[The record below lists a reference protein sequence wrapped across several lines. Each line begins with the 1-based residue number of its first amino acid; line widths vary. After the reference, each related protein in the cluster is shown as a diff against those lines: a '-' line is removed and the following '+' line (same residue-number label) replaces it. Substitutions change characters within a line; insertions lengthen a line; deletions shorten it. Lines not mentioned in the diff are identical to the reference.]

1 MKKNWAKVGLTLSL
15 ASVFLLSLVFS
26 PIASACI
33 NGDGTTDGATNC
45 ILDSEEEGEHT
56 TELQEYFTVEKLVDF
71 GRATELDRSYTK
83 EIEVL
88 NNTVSDVIIDAEIV
102 KNTDVNEE
110 NAKLSDWLVF
120 VGGVSHFNIP
130 SMDKK
135 SVSIRAVIPAD
146 AAVGA
151 QYANVVLRDS
161 NGHSDVAVVKLEISG
176 ENAKYESE
184 AMDAWIDPIHVGE
197 NIVGRVTIKNTGTSG
212 FESRY
217 ELKAKSVFGSDW
229 TTVKVD
235 SGEVF
240 PGKQIDFSTSEVIG
254 FGIYSVE
261 QRATFVN
268 SEGRI
273 VESLLTRTVINLPW
287 WGLVAAGGVIL
298 LIIILVIVIKT
309 KKKHSGSSDKLEKE
323 ERKARK
329 AEIEKIEAAEEEAIE
344 EENAAKDVENEDMAV
359 NVAKATK
366 IAPRQPIKR
375 VATKP
380 AVAGKA
386 ISIKVSDG
394 KKPVA
399 RRQVKKIM

>member
-1 MKKNWAKVGLTLSL
+1 V
-15 ASVFLLSLVFS
+15 
-26 PIASACI
+26 
-33 NGDGTTDGATNC
+33 
-45 ILDSEEEGEHT
+45 
-56 TELQEYFTVEKLVDF
+56 
-71 GRATELDRSYTK
+71 
-83 EIEVL
+83 
-88 NNTVSDVIIDAEIV
+88 
-102 KNTDVNEE
+102 
-110 NAKLSDWLVF
+110 
-120 VGGVSHFNIP
+120 
-130 SMDKK
+130 
-135 SVSIRAVIPAD
+135 
-146 AAVGA
+146 
-151 QYANVVLRDS
+151 
-161 NGHSDVAVVKLEISG
+161 
-176 ENAKYESE
+176 
-184 AMDAWIDPIHVGE
+184 DAWIDPIHVGE

-217 ELKAKSVFGSDW
+217 ELKVKSVFGGDW
-229 TTVKVD
+229 TTAKVD

-309 KKKHSGSSDKLEKE
+309 KKKHSGGSDKLEKE